1 MGVLSVSKFVLT
13 FGKEDKEEAVVGKIL
28 QGERELPTDWKR
40 RDCLQRQ
47 PSLIIGNVKDFEK
60 TLRGAASLGPSRLRA
75 SG

>member
-1 MGVLSVSKFVLT
+1 MSVSLFL
-13 FGKEDKEEAVVGKIL
+13 L
-28 QGERELPTDWKR
+28 LERKTKRKQLLGRSYRERGNYPQTGKR

-60 TLRGAASLGPSRLRA
+60 TLRGAASLGPSRLGA